1 MAETIPHTTEW
12 TDRTR
17 LAVGVIVGHVGL
29 EPASRKWKALGV
41 VVGDQFA
48 SPSPEKRLMRSGPD
62 GDLFLWTGF
71 SCRLHPAH
79 TDDYAY
85 NLQSE
90 TPGVYIIVGT
100 ADQTF
105 QPRSVTLSLDEAQN
119 TDATDLRSADDTV
132 LTVPM
137 PPEVYRWVERFIL
150 DHHVPRRRKA
160 RGKQR
165 SKALFD
171 AEVGDYAGDAK

>member
-1 MAETIPHTTEW
+1 VAETGPHTADL
-12 TDRTR
+12 TDQTH
-17 LAVGVIVGHVGL
+17 LSVGVIVGHVGTD
-29 EPASRKWKALGV
+29 PASRRWKALGLV
-41 VVGDQFA
+41 AGEQFA
-48 SPSPEKRLMRSGPD
+48 SPAPERRPMRTGPE

-71 SCRLHPAH
+71 TCRLHPAH

-85 NLQSE
+85 NLQSD
-90 TPGVYIIVGT
+90 TPGVYIIVRT
-100 ADQTF
+100 ADRSF
-105 QPRSVTLSLDEAQN
+105 RPCSVTLSLDEAQN

-150 DHHVPRRRKA
+150 DHHVPKRRKA
-160 RGKQR
+160 RGKKR

-171 AEVGDYAGDAK
+171 AEVGDYAEDAK